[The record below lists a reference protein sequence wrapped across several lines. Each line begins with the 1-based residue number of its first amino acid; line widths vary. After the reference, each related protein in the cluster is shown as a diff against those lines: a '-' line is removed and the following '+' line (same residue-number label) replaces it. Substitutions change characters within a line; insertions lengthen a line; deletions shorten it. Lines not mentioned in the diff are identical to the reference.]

1 MTESRKVPKLRF
13 PEFSGD
19 WEQRKLKEHCEMFN
33 GDRSSKYPKDS
44 DMVSEGIP
52 FINAGDLENGTVNL
66 RSAKHIS
73 KEKYNQLGGAKLRE
87 GDIVYCLRGTI
98 GKNAIISNF
107 DEGTVASS
115 LVAIRPKNID
125 GRYLFYILNSDIEYR
140 QRIVRNEG
148 AAQPNLSAKS
158 VSDFVIPLPNLKEQC
173 KISSYFMSVDAI
185 ITLHQRK
192 LESLKKVKKSFLQKM
207 FPKNGEKIPEI
218 RFPEFSGDWEQR
230 KLGELG
236 KCQSGVGFPSIEQ
249 GGKEGIPFFKVSDM
263 NLEGNQFELST
274 ANNYVSYE
282 QIQKKGWKPITSL
295 PAIFFAKV
303 GAAVMLN
310 RKRLCRKPFLLDNN
324 TMAYILGPELNV
336 EFSKQLF
343 EIIYLPSLAQE
354 GALPS
359 YNASN
364 VENLNVVITQNENEQ
379 HKIGAFLQKI
389 DKTITLHQ
397 RKLEVLNKLKK
408 AMLQNMFV

>member
-19 WEQRKLKEHCEMFN
+19 WEQRKLGEV
-33 GDRSSKYPKDS
+33 SSVYDGVHQTPAYKN
-44 DMVSEGIP
+44 EGIMFLSVENIATLHSTKYISEEAFKRDYKIYP
-52 FINAGDLENGTVNL
+52 QKGDILMTRIGDVGTTNVVKTDERIAFYVSLALLKPVNVNSYFLCNAMRSPLFQKGLRDRTLSTAIPKKINKDEIGRVNVFVPQKIEEQEQIG
-66 RSAKHIS
+66 AFF
-73 KEKYNQLGGAKLRE
+73 NQL
-87 GDIVYCLRGTI
+87 D
-98 GKNAIISNF
+98 N
-107 DEGTVASS
+107 
-115 LVAIRPKNID
+115 
-125 GRYLFYILNSDIEYR
+125 
-140 QRIVRNEG
+140 
-148 AAQPNLSAKS
+148 
-158 VSDFVIPLPNLKEQC
+158 
-173 KISSYFMSVDAI
+173 I

>member
-1 MTESRKVPKLRF
+1 
-13 PEFSGD
+13 
-19 WEQRKLKEHCEMFN
+19 
-33 GDRSSKYPKDS
+33 
-44 DMVSEGIP
+44 
-52 FINAGDLENGTVNL
+52 
-66 RSAKHIS
+66 
-73 KEKYNQLGGAKLRE
+73 
-87 GDIVYCLRGTI
+87 
-98 GKNAIISNF
+98 
-107 DEGTVASS
+107 
-115 LVAIRPKNID
+115 
-125 GRYLFYILNSDIEYR
+125 
-140 QRIVRNEG
+140 
-148 AAQPNLSAKS
+148 
-158 VSDFVIPLPNLKEQC
+158 
-173 KISSYFMSVDAI
+173 
-185 ITLHQRK
+185 
-192 LESLKKVKKSFLQKM
+192 M